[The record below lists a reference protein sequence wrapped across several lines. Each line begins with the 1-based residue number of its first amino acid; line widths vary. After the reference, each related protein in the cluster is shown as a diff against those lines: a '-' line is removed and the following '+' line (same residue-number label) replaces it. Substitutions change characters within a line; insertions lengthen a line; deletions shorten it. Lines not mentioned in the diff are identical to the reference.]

1 MRVSTGWFH
10 RYPARFAP
18 EVVES
23 MLDGIKERAGRRP
36 KHVLDPFAG
45 TGTTMAVARR
55 RGITSTGI
63 ELSQLGVLIARLRL
77 EPPDDVDAA
86 VARGEEWAES
96 TTSERIT
103 VSAELVEWI
112 GEGNAATVSGYLRRL
127 RALRDEKLQRFMTV
141 AVSSA
146 LRPASRWLPGSIKPQ
161 VDPSRQPQAIAD
173 QLRRAVR
180 RLGADC
186 RGERSGSAAAHVL
199 VGTARK
205 IPLAPASVDA
215 VLTSPPYYVTY
226 DYLDVQRLSYLAFGW
241 PWPAEEQIGRR
252 YYVSPD
258 GIGFSPPRSMEEWY
272 ARTYRSEQSVLGRA
286 LRAYLQDMR
295 AHFQEVTRVLKPG
308 GAVAYAVGNST
319 RSGKRFDLATTTGEL
334 MEEAGLFDIELEP
347 REQST
352 ARRILPAGRD
362 PSTGRFC
369 SEPTPGVDEYVVYA
383 RKRPGRRRP

>member
-1 MRVSTGWFH
+1 
-10 RYPARFAP
+10 
-18 EVVES
+18 
-23 MLDGIKERAGRRP
+23 MLDGLAERLGRRP
-36 KHVLDPFAG
+36 GHVLDPFAG

-55 RGITSTGI
+55 RDITSTGV

-96 TTSERIT
+96 TTPERIAIP
-103 VSAELVEWI
+103 AELVDWI
-112 GEGNAATVSGYLRRL
+112 GEENAEIVSGYLRRL
-127 RALRDEKLQRFMTV
+127 RALRDKKVKRFMTI

-161 VDPSRQPQAIAD
+161 VDPNRDPQPIGD

-186 RGERSGSAAAHVL
+186 RGERCGSARAAVL
-199 VGTARK
+199 LGSARR
-205 IPLAPASVDA
+205 IPLRTVSTDA
-215 VLTSPPYYVTY
+215 ILTSPPYYVTY

-241 PWPAEEQIGRR
+241 PWPADEQIGRR

-258 GIGFSPPRSMEEWY
+258 GIGFSPPRSMEDWY
-272 ARTYRSEQSVLGRA
+272 ARAYRGEQSVLGRA

-295 AHFQEVTRVLKPG
+295 AHFAEAARVLEPG
-308 GAVAYAVGNST
+308 GVLAYAVGNST
-319 RSGKRFDLATTTGEL
+319 RIGRTFDLAAATAEL
-334 MEEAGLFDIELEP
+334 MEEAGLFDVELKP
-347 REQST
+347 REQSA

-362 PSTGRFC
+362 LATGRFC
-369 SEPTPGVDEYVVYA
+369 SEPTPGIEEHVVYA
-383 RKRPGRRRP
+383 RKWARRRTRRTRR